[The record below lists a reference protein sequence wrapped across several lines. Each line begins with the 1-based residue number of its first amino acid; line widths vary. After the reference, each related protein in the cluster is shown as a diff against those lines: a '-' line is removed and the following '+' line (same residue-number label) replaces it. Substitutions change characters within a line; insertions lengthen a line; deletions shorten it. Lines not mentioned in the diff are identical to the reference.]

1 MDFIKLTEYLLRN
14 IRDRRQ
20 QVSDK
25 LTYGGCP
32 NWETYQKLVGEV
44 SGLTYTENEILD
56 LLKKMEKLDD
66 DD

>member
-1 MDFIKLTEYLLRN
+1 MDFIKLSEHLLRA
-14 IRDRRQ
+14 IRGRRN
-20 QVSDK
+20 QVSEK

-32 NWETYQKLVGEV
+32 DWETYQKLVGEV
-44 SGLTYTENEILD
+44 SGLTYAENEILD